1 MPQHVYIESIGLLGP
16 GLNDWAQARAVL
28 AGRVPYAHAPTDL
41 PPPAGLPAAER
52 RRTGPTVRLA
62 LGVGQQAVAASG
74 CDAAQL
80 PAIFA
85 SSSADGFNFH
95 AICEALAEP
104 DPLMSPTR
112 FHNSV
117 HNATAGYWSIA
128 SGAMRTSNV
137 LCAMD
142 GSLGAGLLECVLQ
155 ASADAESC
163 LLIAYDTGYPEP
175 LHSFRPIPDPFGVAL
190 VVTPQPTSR
199 SVARI
204 GVALTHAPATV
215 MPEAALETLRTSAP
229 AARVLP
235 LLAAIARGE
244 TGSVVL
250 DYLDGLRI
258 EAEVAE
264 VAEVAGIGGNARA

>member
-1 MPQHVYIESIGLLGP
+1 MPQHVFIESIGLLGP
-16 GLNDWAQARAVL
+16 GLAGWQQASEVL
-28 AGRVPYAHAPTDL
+28 AGRAPYAHAPTDL
-41 PPPAGLPAAER
+41 PLPAGLPPAER

-62 LGVGQQAVAASG
+62 LDVGQQAVAGSD

-80 PAIFA
+80 PTIFT
-85 SSSADGFNFH
+85 SSSSDGHNFH
-95 AICEALAEP
+95 AICEALAQA

-128 SGAMRTSNV
+128 AGAMRTSNV

-142 GSLGAGLLECVLQ
+142 GSFGAGLLECVLQ
-155 ASADAESC
+155 AAADAEPC

-175 LHSFRPIPDPFGVAL
+175 LHSHRPIPDPFGVAL
-190 VVTPQPTSR
+190 LVTPRQTAR
-199 SVARI
+199 SLARI
-204 GVALTHAPATV
+204 GVALTQAPATA
-215 MPEAALETLRTSAP
+215 MPDAALEALRTSAP

-244 TGSVVL
+244 TGAVVL
-250 DYLDGLRI
+250 DYLDTLQI
-258 EAEVAE
+258 EAEVESLGCQAD
-264 VAEVAGIGGNARA
+264 A

>member
-1 MPQHVYIESIGLLGP
+1 MPQPVYIESIGLLGP
-16 GLNDWAQARAVL
+16 GLTGWEQAADVL
-28 AGRVPYAHAPTDL
+28 AGRVPYAHAPTEL

-62 LGVGQQAVAASG
+62 LGAGQQAVAASG
-74 CDAAQL
+74 RDAAQL

-85 SSSADGFNFH
+85 SSSSDGFNFH

-128 SGAMRTSNV
+128 AGAMRTSNV

-142 GSLGAGLLECVLQ
+142 GSFGAGLLEGALQ
-155 ASADAESC
+155 AAADAEPC

-175 LHSFRPIPDPFGVAL
+175 LHTHRPIPDPFGVAL
-190 VVTPQPTSR
+190 LFTPEPTPR
-199 SVARI
+199 SLARI
-204 GVALTHAPATV
+204 SVALTQAPATV
-215 MPEAALETLRTSAP
+215 MPDAALEALRLSAP
-229 AARVLP
+229 AARALP

-244 TGSVVL
+244 TTTMVL
-250 DYLDGLRI
+250 DYLDTVRI
-258 EAEVAE
+258 EADVAC
-264 VAEVAGIGGNARA
+264 GNADA